1 MIFKN
6 KYMLRSVL
14 TILFLFFINY
24 SNVIAQFRSTT
35 WGMSSDKVKEVETI
49 VTEID
54 GNLGERILVS
64 NSVINGLEALVA
76 YYIIEDTLYKARY
89 VINEDYTNRNQF
101 VDDYKS
107 ISAILSTKYGY
118 QSIYYDWSDELYK
131 DDRSD
136 YGFAVSLGHLK
147 LITNFKDDTTEIFHL
162 LEGNDYEISHILEY
176 RSKEYVRL
184 EDALSNKKIMNDF

>member
-1 MIFKN
+1 MVFET
-6 KYMLRSVL
+6 KYILRSAL
-14 TILFLFFINY
+14 TTLMLLFINY
-24 SNVIAQFRSTT
+24 SNVSAQFRSTT
-35 WGMSSDKVKEVETI
+35 WGMSSDEIKEIETI
-49 VTEID
+49 VTELD
-54 GNLGERILVS
+54 GNLGERILIS
-64 NSVINGLEALVA
+64 NAFINGLEALVA
-76 YYIIEDTLYKARY
+76 FYIIDDTLYKARY

-176 RSKEYVRL
+176 RSKEYGRL
-184 EDALSNKKIMNDF
+184 EEALSNKKIMNDF

>member
-1 MIFKN
+1 
-6 KYMLRSVL
+6 MLRSVL

-24 SNVIAQFRSTT
+24 SNVIAQFRSTS

-64 NSVINGLEALVA
+64 NAVINGLEALVA
-76 YYIIEDTLYKARY
+76 YYIIDDTLYKARY

-131 DDRSD
+131 DDRTE

-147 LITNFKDDTTEIFHL
+147 LITNFKDDTTEIFHI

-176 RSKEYVRL
+176 KSKEYGRL